1 MNNAPNS
8 LSETADILIMGIG
21 NLLMSDEGVGIHF
34 VRMLEK
40 EALPPGVDLLDGGTA
55 GFLLMEY
62 FEQYP
67 HVILID
73 ATLDDHPPGT
83 IRQITPR
90 FSTDFPKAMS
100 THEIGLKDLMD
111 GMYLMGKKPNIHL
124 FVISVSKLQPMDM
137 TLSLEVEKAL
147 IPLKKQV
154 FSLIKNLKTEIK

>member
-1 MNNAPNS
+1 MNDYPDS
-8 LSETADILIMGIG
+8 LSGTADILIMGIG

-34 VRMLEK
+34 VRLLEK
-40 EALPPGVDLLDGGTA
+40 EALPPGLHLLDGGTA

-83 IRQITPR
+83 IRHITPQ
-90 FSTDFPKAMS
+90 FSNDFPKAMS
-100 THEIGLKDLMD
+100 THEIGLKDLME
-111 GMYLMGKKPNIHL
+111 GMYLLGKQPNIHL

-137 TLSLEVEKAL
+137 TLSKEVEEAL
-147 IPLKKQV
+147 IPLKNQV
-154 FSLIKNLKTEIK
+154 FTLVKKLRDEA

>member
-1 MNNAPNS
+1 MNDYPDS
-8 LSETADILIMGIG
+8 LSGTADILIMGIG

-34 VRMLEK
+34 VRLLEK
-40 EALPPGVDLLDGGTA
+40 ETLPPGLHLLDGGTA

-83 IRQITPR
+83 IRHITPR
-90 FSTDFPKAMS
+90 FSNDFPKAMS
-100 THEIGLKDLMD
+100 THEIGLKDLME
-111 GMYLMGKKPNIHL
+111 GMYLLGKQPNIHL

-137 TLSLEVEKAL
+137 TLSKEVEEAL
-147 IPLKKQV
+147 IPLKNQV
-154 FSLIKNLKTEIK
+154 FTLVKKIRDEA

>member
-1 MNNAPNS
+1 MNDYPDS
-8 LSETADILIMGIG
+8 LSGTADILIMGIG

-34 VRMLEK
+34 VRLLEK
-40 EALPPGVDLLDGGTA
+40 ETLPPGLHLLDGGTA

-83 IRQITPR
+83 IRHITPR
-90 FSTDFPKAMS
+90 FSNDFPKAMS
-100 THEIGLKDLMD
+100 THEIGLKDLME
-111 GMYLMGKKPNIHL
+111 GMYLLGKQPNIHL

-137 TLSLEVEKAL
+137 TLSKEVEEAL
-147 IPLKKQV
+147 IPLKNQV
-154 FSLIKNLKTEIK
+154 FTLVKKNKG